1 MRVAALII
9 GLLVAALGLVGMTAP
24 EVLLHLVSMIHLPP
38 ALYLAA
44 LLRVAFGVIFILAAP
59 SSRLPAVL
67 RILGVIMIL
76 AGVLTPFFGVQIA
89 ELVLKSGSTDPGT
102 VRAFAAVASALGGF
116 IVYATGHKRRAA

>member
-24 EVLLHLVSMIHLPP
+24 EVIQRLISMIHLPP

-44 LLRVAFGVIFILAAP
+44 LLRVAFGIIFILAAP
-59 SSRLPAVL
+59 SSRLPNAI

-89 ELVLKSGSTDPGT
+89 ELALISGSRGPGT
-102 VRAFAAVASALGGF
+102 IRAFAAAALALGGF
-116 IVYATGHKRRAA
+116 IVYATRHKRRAA

>member
-9 GLLVAALGLVGMTAP
+9 GLLVAALGLVGMTVP
-24 EVLLHLVSMIHLPP
+24 EALLHLVSMIHLPP

-76 AGVLTPFFGVQIA
+76 AGMLTPFFGVQIT
-89 ELVLKSGSTDPGT
+89 ELVLKSGSTDLGT
-102 VRAFAAVASALGGF
+102 VRAFAAVASVLGGF
-116 IVYATGHKRRAA
+116 IVYATGYKRRAA

>member
-9 GLLVAALGLVGMTAP
+9 GLLVAALGLVGMAAP
-24 EVLLHLVSMIHLPP
+24 EVLLRLVWKIHLPP

-44 LLRVAFGVIFILAAP
+44 LLRVAFGIVVILAAP
-59 SSRLPAVL
+59 DSRLPTAL

-89 ELVLKSGSTDPGT
+89 ELALKSGAKDPGT
-102 VRAFAAVASALGGF
+102 IRAFAAVALALGGF
-116 IVYATGHKRRAA
+116 IVYAAGARRAAR